1 MEDKYKISFDEIR
14 ALLQENQYQQDDIN
28 SLEKAFEFAKKLH
41 NGQFRISEEPYI
53 IHPMEVVKILI
64 SLRADIH
71 TLMAGFLHDILEDT
85 DTTVDELKT
94 LEYISDTVIDA
105 VVTLT
110 RTKEETYNEY
120 IERVGNNR
128 LATVVKLHDL
138 KDNMDITRYTDFKD
152 ISLSLL
158 ERYHKAYNYLV
169 KQLFKLEN
177 NSN

>member
-1 MEDKYKISFDEIR
+1 MDIFEYIEKKFDGKTDKCGDPYVFHLYRVAEAASNSKYIWLTETEEHEAYKIG
-14 ALLQENQYQQDDIN
+14 L
-28 SLEKAFEFAKKLH
+28 
-41 NGQFRISEEPYI
+41 
-53 IHPMEVVKILI
+53 
-64 SLRADIH
+64 
-71 TLMAGFLHDILEDT
+71 LHDILEDT

-94 LEYISDTVIDA
+94 LDYISNTVIDA
-105 VVTLT
+105 VVALT
-110 RTKEETYNEY
+110 RSKEETYNEY

-158 ERYHKAYNYLV
+158 ERYHKAYNYLF

-177 NSN
+177 KSN

>member
-1 MEDKYKISFDEIR
+1 MDIFEYIEKKFDGKTDKCGD
-14 ALLQENQYQQDDIN
+14 
-28 SLEKAFEFAKKLH
+28 
-41 NGQFRISEEPYI
+41 PYI
-53 IHPMEVVKILI
+53 FHLYRVAKTASNLEYIWLTETEKYEVYNIGL
-64 SLRADIH
+64 
-71 TLMAGFLHDILEDT
+71 LHDILEDT

-94 LEYISDTVIDA
+94 LDYISDTVIDA

-120 IERVGNNR
+120 IERVGNHR

-158 ERYHKAYNYLV
+158 ERYHKAYNFLV

-177 NSN
+177 KSN

>member
-1 MEDKYKISFDEIR
+1 MNIFEYIEKKFEGKTDKCGDPYVFHLYRVAKNASNSEYMRLTETEKNEVYKIG
-14 ALLQENQYQQDDIN
+14 L
-28 SLEKAFEFAKKLH
+28 
-41 NGQFRISEEPYI
+41 
-53 IHPMEVVKILI
+53 
-64 SLRADIH
+64 
-71 TLMAGFLHDILEDT
+71 LHDILEDT

-94 LEYISDTVIDA
+94 LDYISNTVIDA
-105 VVTLT
+105 VVALT
-110 RTKEETYNEY
+110 RSKEETYNEY

-158 ERYHKAYNYLV
+158 ERYHKAYSFLF

-177 NSN
+177 KSN